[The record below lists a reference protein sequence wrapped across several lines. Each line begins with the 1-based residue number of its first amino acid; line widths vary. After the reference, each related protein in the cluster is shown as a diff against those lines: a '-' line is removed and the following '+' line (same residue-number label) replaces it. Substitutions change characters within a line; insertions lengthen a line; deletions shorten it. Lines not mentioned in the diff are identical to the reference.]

1 MITTFTAVVIIF
13 VMVLFNGFFSMS
25 EMAVVS
31 SRKSRLKIKAES
43 GHPGYRAALET
54 ARDPNNFLSSI
65 QIGITLIGILAGAF
79 GEATVSENM
88 ERYFMTVPLVKDYSK
103 IISIGIVVIATTSLS
118 IILGELV
125 PKRVALSNPERIA
138 SVLIFP
144 VRIISLLLLPLSKFF
159 TSVTDFFM
167 YILPFKPAVEAPV
180 SEEEIRGMIREGEE
194 FGLFRKE
201 QRDMVESIFELHETR
216 LSLIMTARPDIV
228 YLEIGESIKRIK
240 ELIIGNSDYIYLPV
254 CRNGIDNV
262 IGVVKTSRVLKKIL
276 KGDLKTINSYIE
288 KPLFVPSGMSPIKV
302 LELFKSG
309 KTRIAFI
316 IDEYGG
322 VMGLITLED
331 IIEEIVGKV
340 PFLQRSGEPEIIRRK
355 DGTYL
360 VDGLFP
366 VDEFFDK
373 FPTAGGGAH
382 ECNTL
387 AGFIINIS
395 GHIPV
400 TGEIVK
406 FSDLSFE
413 IIDMD
418 GNRIDKVLVKKG

>member
-1 MITTFTAVVIIF
+1 MLTTFTAVVIILI
-13 VMVLFNGFFSMS
+13 MVLFNGFFSMS

-31 SRKSRLKIKAES
+31 SRRSKLKVKAES
-43 GHPGYRAALET
+43 GHAGYRAVLDT
-54 ARDPNNFLSSI
+54 ARDPNSFLSSI

-88 ERYFMTVPLVKDYSK
+88 ELYFKTIPVLENYSK
-103 IISIGIVVIATTSLS
+103 FISIGIVVIATTSLS

-125 PKRVALSNPERIA
+125 PKRIALTNPELIA
-138 SVLIFP
+138 SFVIFP
-144 VRIISLLLLPLSKFF
+144 VRIITYMLLPLSKIF
-159 TSVTDFFM
+159 TSVTDVFM
-167 YILPFKPAVEAPV
+167 KIIPFKPAVEPPV

-201 QRDMVESIFELHETR
+201 QRSMVESIFELHETR

-228 YLEIGESIKRIK
+228 FLEIGDSIKKIK
-240 ELIIGNSDYIYLPV
+240 ELIIGNSDYLYLPV

-276 KGDLKTINSYIE
+276 KGELKAINSYIE

-322 VMGLITLED
+322 VMGLVTLED
-331 IIEEIVGKV
+331 ILEEIVGKV

-355 DGTYL
+355 DGTFL
-360 VDGLFP
+360 VDGLIP
-366 VDEFFDK
+366 IDEFFDK
-373 FPTAGGGAH
+373 FPSASEAVH
-382 ECNTL
+382 DYNTL
-387 AGFIINIS
+387 AGFIINKT
-395 GHIPV
+395 GHIPA
-400 TGEIVK
+400 TGDIIRFRDLSLEIV
-406 FSDLSFE
+406 
-413 IIDMD
+413 DMD
-418 GNRIDKVLVKKG
+418 GNRIDKVLLKKM